1 MIPMEP
7 TALTNKPERSIWVFG
22 DYRNYFQNR
31 VTLQLLARAR
41 ELAPL
46 IGAHVSALVFGS
58 RVDEFVGEYIAHG
71 ARTVYVAD
79 HPELKDYSVE
89 TYTDLTAQLV
99 REHGPDIF
107 LIGAT
112 DFGREFA
119 PRVAKR
125 LKTGLT
131 ADCIGLDINA
141 DGLLVQTA
149 PSFGGN
155 LIATIVI
162 PEKRPQ
168 IATVR
173 PGTFKERPHD
183 YDAAGRIV
191 PVPFPGNASRQRVRL
206 VHSERKPPREQRLED
221 AGIVICGGRGMGSRT
236 KFKKLFEMA
245 RLMGAEVGATR
256 PVVHAQWAEHD
267 CLVGQAGKSIHP
279 KVLFSFGISGAIQ
292 HTAAIHDADLIIAV
306 NKNPNA
312 AMMKLADV
320 AIVADASQFCS
331 AMIRELRNRIRE

>member
-1 MIPMEP
+1 MTMKEKMH
-7 TALTNKPERSIWVFG
+7 KPGQSIWVFG

-41 ELAPL
+41 ELAPE
-46 IGAHVSALVFGS
+46 IGAEVCAVVFGNQ
-58 RVDEFVGEYIAHG
+58 VDEYVGEYIAHG
-71 ARTVYVAD
+71 AETVYVTD
-79 HPELKDYSVE
+79 DPLLKDYSVE
-89 TYTDLTAQLV
+89 TYLV
-99 REHGPDIF
+99 LAERLIRQYRPDIF

-131 ADCIGLDINA
+131 ADCIGLEINA

-155 LIATIVI
+155 LIATII
-162 PEKRPQ
+162 TPEKRPQ
-168 IATVR
+168 MATVR
-173 PGTFKERPHD
+173 PGTFKELPHD
-183 YDAAGRIV
+183 AAATGRIISV
-191 PVPFPGNASRQRVRL
+191 PLPDDLPRARVRL
-206 VHSERKPPREQRLED
+206 VHSERKPPREQRIED
-221 AGIVICGGRGMGSRT
+221 AGIVICGGRGMGSKA

-256 PVVHAQWAEHD
+256 PVVHSQWADHD
-267 CLVGQAGKSIHP
+267 CLVGQAGKNIHP
-279 KVLFSFGISGAIQ
+279 QILFSFGVSGAIQ

-312 AMMKLADV
+312 AMMKMADV

-331 AMIRELRNRIRE
+331 ALIRELRQRIRE

>member
-1 MIPMEP
+1 MTMKVKM
-7 TALTNKPERSIWVFG
+7 NKPGRSIWVFG

-41 ELAPL
+41 ELAPE
-46 IGAHVSALVFGS
+46 IGAEVCAIAFGS
-58 RVDEFVGEYIAHG
+58 QVGEYVGEYIAHG
-71 ARTVYVAD
+71 AQTVYVAD
-79 HPELKDYSVE
+79 DPVLKDYSVE
-89 TYTDLTAQLV
+89 IYLTLAERLIRQYQ
-99 REHGPDIF
+99 PDIF

-131 ADCIGLDINA
+131 ADCIGLEINT

-155 LIATIVI
+155 LIATII
-162 PEKRPQ
+162 TPEKRPQ
-168 IATVR
+168 MATVR
-173 PGTFKERPHD
+173 PGTFKELPHD
-183 YDAAGRIV
+183 TAATGRIV
-191 PVPFPGNASRQRVRL
+191 SVPLSDDLPKARVRL
-206 VHSERKPPREQRLED
+206 VHSERKPPREQRIED
-221 AGIVICGGRGMGSRT
+221 AGIVICGGRGMGSKA

-256 PVVHAQWAEHD
+256 PVVHSQWVDHD
-267 CLVGQAGKSIHP
+267 CLVGQAGKIIHP
-279 KVLFSFGISGAIQ
+279 QILFSFGVSGAIQ
-292 HTAAIHDADLIIAV
+292 HTAAIHDAGLIIAV

-312 AMMKLADV
+312 AMMKMADV

-331 AMIRELRNRIRE
+331 ALIRELRKRIRE